1 MRTRRQT
8 IYTAVVET
16 DCRHDFN
23 CKLTVCL
30 CLGSGDAWNIACRTF
45 CLRGQP
51 CGMVAETRI
60 GLQDGL
66 LNCDALSFRKIN
78 IIVDVCADYNSYV
91 SRTTATPTA
100 QHPSWSPKNPPSP
113 AQPATKSAHP
123 PPLRPHRHS
132 QTLLCPP
139 PQSPET
145 HLSSNENN
153 QLHKHKHNLD

>member
-1 MRTRRQT
+1 MRTRQQT

-23 CKLTVCL
+23 CKLSVCL
-30 CLGSGDAWNIACRTF
+30 CLGSGDAWSIGCRTF
-45 CLRGQP
+45 CLCGQP
-51 CGMVAETRI
+51 GGMVAETRI

-66 LNCDALSFRKIN
+66 LNCDALSFRKIY
-78 IIVDVCADYNSYV
+78 IIVDAYADYNSSV

-123 PPLRPHRHS
+123 PRLRFHLHS
-132 QTLLCPP
+132 QTPLCPL
-139 PQSPET
+139 PQSPEM

-153 QLHKHKHNLD
+153 LLHKHKYKLY